1 MQSVICKI
9 FDNKLLISNDLSE
22 QDDVLYEVMDKF
34 IDDIEYISKL
44 GDEQIKSMLMEVNK
58 FEEDSTE
65 FELYMKNLCYLKQSY
80 FIDTNDKSEIN
91 SIDIDILKNVKIEDL
106 VDITNIKLE
115 RNLNINIE
123 HISKAVNKIY
133 EENEKWKEYNI
144 QNTMSKY
151 IGIPGSEVIFISNL
165 SQYVSFLSELDNA
178 GDYVSRGQKDCMYEL
193 LPSLHRK
200 YKKDYGIHS
209 DEYEEAFKQKIIYYD
224 KEIKNRSSE
233 ELRAEGQH
241 FGLPTEYLD
250 FTEAHLISLLFAI
263 EDYKYTKQHSIVYF
277 IDSISYNTDTI
288 KRSEKLVN
296 YSDTS
301 AIDNCSK
308 FSSRSFFIKVGN
320 SNERIHFQKG
330 CFLKVS
336 SEDKGEFKEK
346 LKKYCKVVVINKDA
360 KKEILKELFNLGIT
374 FENIYPDKD
383 NVVKS
388 IKFYYDEIVGGNL

>member
-1 MQSVICKI
+1 MQSVTCKI
-9 FDNKLLISNDLSE
+9 FDDELLINEDLS
-22 QDDVLYEVMDKF
+22 QKDNVLSEIMNKF
-34 IDDIEYISKL
+34 IDDVEYISKL
-44 GDEQIKSMLMEVNK
+44 GDEQIKSMLIEVNR
-58 FEEDSTE
+58 FEEGSTE

-80 FIDTNDKSEIN
+80 FIEINDKSETN

-106 VDITNIKLE
+106 VDIANIKLDQD
-115 RNLNINIE
+115 LNISIDN
-123 HISKAVNKIY
+123 ISKVVGKIS

-144 QNTMSKY
+144 QSTMSRY
-151 IGIPGSEVIFISNL
+151 IGIPESDVIFISNL

-178 GDYVSRGQKDCMYEL
+178 VNYVSRGQKNCTYEL

-263 EDYKYTKQHSIVYF
+263 EDYEYTGQHSIVYF
-277 IDSISYNTDTI
+277 IDSVSYNTDTI

-336 SEDKGEFKEK
+336 SEDKAEFKEK
-346 LKKYCKVVVINKDA
+346 LKKYCKVIVINKDA